1 MNKKLEKIRELQE
14 KIKKYNEYYYS
25 KNESLVSDVE
35 YDKLLKDL
43 ELLEA
48 RNEQYKIFDSPT
60 LQVGSSLSNTKFKKI
75 QHKKPMLSLSNSYN
89 VTDIEN
95 FIKRTEKSIYKE
107 MNIENKLSYILEVKL
122 DGLSISVIYKKGKLV
137 QAVTRGDGKIGEDVT
152 ENVMQIKSIPHF
164 LDEDIDLEA
173 RGEVVLP
180 LSKFIKINKERLEN
194 GEEVFANPRNAASG
208 TLRQLDAKVVK
219 KRELDCYFYFIVEPL
234 KYGLTTHEEVL
245 EFIKNKGLKI
255 TDIGEKI
262 STVEELDERIKYWEK
277 EKNQLDYE
285 TDGMVIKV
293 NEIQYWNI
301 LGNTTKSPRWAI
313 AYKFPAKQVS
323 TKLLDITWQVGRT
336 GKVTPVA
343 ELEEVEVSGSRVKR
357 ASLHNFDEILRKDI
371 KIGDRVFIEK
381 AAEIIPQVVKP
392 IKEMRTGEEK
402 EIIAPEECPV
412 CHSKLEKEEGFVD
425 LKCTNKNCSA
435 QVQGKI
441 EYFVSRD
448 GMNII
453 GFGQKIVEKFLELG
467 LIKDITDIYNL
478 KNYRGTLEQIEKMGE
493 KSVDNIINSIE
504 ESKKRDY
511 SKVLYSLGI
520 PEVGKF
526 LANLLA
532 EKSKNIDKLISMEK
546 EELIEIDGIGEK
558 VGNSVYN
565 FFRNKDNIL
574 VVNKLKDY
582 GINFSLGKESK
593 IEKNIF
599 ENKTFIATGKLEH
612 FTRNEIKEEIEKFG
626 GKNLSGVSKK
636 LDFLIV
642 GNDAGSKL
650 KKAMEIPTIKIITEE
665 EFFQMVKNKN
675 GN

>member
-1 MNKKLEKIRELQE
+1 MNKKEERIKELKE
-14 KIKKYNEYYYS
+14 KIKNYNEYYYGE
-25 KNESLVSDVE
+25 NQSLISDLE
-35 YDKLLKDL
+35 YDKLLEEL
-43 ELLEA
+43 EILEGKHP
-48 RNEQYKIFDSPT
+48 QYRMFDSPT

-75 QHKKPMLSLSNSYN
+75 KHKKPMLSLSNSYN
-89 VTDIEN
+89 INEIDN
-95 FIKRTEKSIYKE
+95 FIKRIEKNIYRE
-107 MNIENKLSYILEVKL
+107 RNYGEKLSYILEVKL
-122 DGLSISVIYKKGKLV
+122 DGLSISVIYKDGELV

-152 ENVMQIKSIPHF
+152 ENIMQIKSIPHF
-164 LDEDIDLEA
+164 LNEKLDLEV

-180 LSKFIKINKERLEN
+180 LSKFEQINRERLDN

-208 TLRQLDAKVVK
+208 TLRQLDAKIVK
-219 KRELDCYFYFIVEPL
+219 KRELDCYFYFLVDPL
-234 KYGLTTHEEVL
+234 KYNLNSHEEVL
-245 EFIKNKGLKI
+245 AFIKSKGLKI
-255 TDIGEKI
+255 TNIGEKI
-262 STVEELDERIKYWEK
+262 TTVEELDERIKYWGEERTK
-277 EKNQLDYE
+277 LDYE

-293 NEIQYWNI
+293 NEIKFWDL

-392 IKEMRTGEEK
+392 IKEMRTGDEK
-402 EIIAPEECPV
+402 EIIPPTKCPV
-412 CHSKLEKEEGFVD
+412 CHSNLEKEEGLVD
-425 LKCTNKNCSA
+425 LKCTNRHCRAKT
-435 QVQGKI
+435 QGKI

-467 LIKDITDIYNL
+467 LIKNITDIYDL
-478 KNYRGTLEQIEKMGE
+478 KNHREKIENLDKMGE

-504 ESKKRDY
+504 ESKNRDY

-532 EKSKNIDKLISMEK
+532 EKTKNIDILMNMKK
-546 EELIEIDGIGEK
+546 EQLLEINGVGEK
-558 VGNSVYN
+558 VANSIYD
-565 FFRNKDNIL
+565 FFRNEENIAMI
-574 VVNKLKDY
+574 NKLKNI
-582 GINFSLGKESK
+582 GINFSLGNESK
-593 IEKNIF
+593 IEENIF
-599 ENKTFIATGKLEH
+599 ENKTFLATGKLEH
-612 FTRNEIKEEIEKFG
+612 FSRNEIKEEIEKFG
-626 GKNLSGVSKK
+626 GKNLSAVSKK

-642 GNDAGSKL
+642 GEAAGSKL
-650 KKAMEIPTIKIITEE
+650 QKAKEIPSIKIITEE
-665 EFFQMVKNKN
+665 EFFQMVKEKNKK
-675 GN
+675 

>member
-1 MNKKLEKIRELQE
+1 MNEKAE
-14 KIKKYNEYYYS
+14 KIKELKEKIKNYNEYYYS
-25 KNESLVSDVE
+25 KNQSLVSDKE
-35 YDKLLKDL
+35 YDSLLKEL
-43 ELLEA
+43 ENLESK
-48 RNEQYKIFDSPT
+48 NPQYKMFDSPT

-75 QHKKPMLSLSNSYN
+75 NHRKPMLSLSNSYN
-89 VTDIEN
+89 INEIDD
-95 FIKRTEKSIYKE
+95 FIKRVEKNLYKE
-107 MNIENKLSYILEVKL
+107 KTEEKKLSYILEVKL
-122 DGLSISVIYKKGKLV
+122 DGLSISVIYKGGKLV

-152 ENVMQIKSIPHF
+152 ENIMQIKSIPHV
-164 LDEDIDLEA
+164 LDEEIDLEV
-173 RGEVVLP
+173 RGEVILP
-180 LSKFIKINKERLEN
+180 LSKFEKINKERLAN

-208 TLRQLDAKVVK
+208 TLRQLDARIVK
-219 KRELDCYFYFIVEPL
+219 QRELDCYFYFLVDPL
-234 KYGLTTHEEVL
+234 NYNLKSHEEVL
-245 EFIKNKGLKI
+245 SFIEDKGLK
-255 TDIGEKI
+255 TTGIGEKFI
-262 STVEELDERIKYWEK
+262 STQELDERIKYWGEERVK
-277 EKNQLDYE
+277 LDYE

-293 NEIQYWNI
+293 NEIKFWNV

-402 EIIAPEECPV
+402 EILPPEKCPV
-412 CHSKLEKEEGFVD
+412 CNSILEKEDGLVD
-425 LKCTNKNCSA
+425 LKCKNKHCSA
-435 QVQGKI
+435 KLQGKI

-453 GFGQKIVEKFLELG
+453 GFGQKIVEKFIELG
-467 LIKDITDIYNL
+467 LIKDITDIYSL
-478 KNYRGTLEQIEKMGE
+478 KDYRNKIESLEKMGK

-520 PEVGKF
+520 PEIGKF

-532 EKSKNIDKLISMEK
+532 QETLNIDVLMSMGK
-546 EELIEIDGIGEK
+546 EELIKIDGVGEK
-558 VGNSVYN
+558 VANSVYE
-565 FFRNKDNIL
+565 FFRKEENIL
-574 VVNKLKDY
+574 IINKLKTI
-582 GINFSLGKESK
+582 GINFSSENESK
-593 IEKNIF
+593 IEENIF
-599 ENKTFIATGKLEH
+599 ENKTFLATGKLEH
-612 FTRNEIKEEIEKFG
+612 FSRNEIKEEVEKFG

-642 GNDAGSKL
+642 GKAAGSKL
-650 KKAMEIPTIKIITEE
+650 KKAKEIPSIKIITEE
-665 EFFQMVKNKN
+665 EFFEMVKGKN
-675 GN
+675 SK

>member
-1 MNKKLEKIRELQE
+1 MNEKAE
-14 KIKKYNEYYYS
+14 KIKELKEKIKNYNEYYYS
-25 KNESLVSDVE
+25 KNQSLVSDKE
-35 YDKLLKDL
+35 YDSLLKEL
-43 ELLEA
+43 ENLESK
-48 RNEQYKIFDSPT
+48 NPQYKMFDSPT

-75 QHKKPMLSLSNSYN
+75 NHRKPMLSLSNSYN
-89 VTDIEN
+89 INEIDD
-95 FIKRTEKSIYKE
+95 FIKRVEKNLYKE
-107 MNIENKLSYILEVKL
+107 KTEEKKLSYILEVKL
-122 DGLSISVIYKKGKLV
+122 DGLSISVIYKGGKLV

-152 ENVMQIKSIPHF
+152 ENIMQIKSIPHV
-164 LDEDIDLEA
+164 LDEEIDLEV
-173 RGEVVLP
+173 RGEVILP
-180 LSKFIKINKERLEN
+180 LSKFEKINKERLAN

-208 TLRQLDAKVVK
+208 TLRQLDARIVK
-219 KRELDCYFYFIVEPL
+219 QRELDCYFYFLVDPL
-234 KYGLTTHEEVL
+234 NYNLKSHEEVL
-245 EFIKNKGLKI
+245 SFIEDKGLK
-255 TDIGEKI
+255 TTGIGEKFI
-262 STVEELDERIKYWEK
+262 STQELDERIKYWGEERVK
-277 EKNQLDYE
+277 LDYE

-293 NEIQYWNI
+293 NEIKFWNV

-402 EIIAPEECPV
+402 EILPPEKCPV
-412 CHSKLEKEEGFVD
+412 CNSVLEKEDGLVD
-425 LKCTNKNCSA
+425 LKCKNKHCSA
-435 QVQGKI
+435 KLQGKI

-453 GFGQKIVEKFLELG
+453 GFGQKIVEKFIELG
-467 LIKDITDIYNL
+467 LIKDITDIYSL
-478 KNYRGTLEQIEKMGE
+478 KDYRNKIESLEKMGK

-520 PEVGKF
+520 PEIGKF

-532 EKSKNIDKLISMEK
+532 QETLNIDVLMSMGK
-546 EELIEIDGIGEK
+546 EELIKIDGVGEK
-558 VGNSVYN
+558 VANSVYE
-565 FFRNKDNIL
+565 FFRKEENIL
-574 VVNKLKDY
+574 IINKLKTI
-582 GINFSLGKESK
+582 GINFSSENESK
-593 IEKNIF
+593 IEENIF
-599 ENKTFIATGKLEH
+599 ENKTFLATGKLEH
-612 FTRNEIKEEIEKFG
+612 FSRNEIKEEVEKFG

-642 GNDAGSKL
+642 GKAAGSKL
-650 KKAMEIPTIKIITEE
+650 KKAKEIPSIKIITEE
-665 EFFQMVKNKN
+665 EFFEMVKGKN
-675 GN
+675 SK